1 MTRDTP
7 YSLLLG
13 TWGLFVL
20 HAEAVFHPLPT
31 AWTIGDTAAGPR
43 VVVTRDNDKELQ
55 EDIRMADE
63 SAERRHEA
71 LPLQDIPVNRLRNK
85 NVRFAAAVSAKDTES
100 SSAESENVYI

>member
-55 EDIRMADE
+55 EDI
-63 SAERRHEA
+63 
-71 LPLQDIPVNRLRNK
+71 PVNRLRNK